1 MLCERYL
8 FVNLFDGGMIGLG
21 ELVGRDG
28 AFQAVVH
35 ERKATIAKVAQ
46 VGQQLGIVLG
56 GHIIPGEERIRGFGA
71 ARQQI
76 VTPHFLRDVCTL
88 RAVSENSCFPALR
101 KLVLS

>member
-1 MLCERYL
+1 VLCERYL

-71 ARQQI
+71 AR
-76 VTPHFLRDVCTL
+76 
-88 RAVSENSCFPALR
+88 
-101 KLVLS
+101 